1 MCNCGNKRNATPA
14 TNTQSSGMYTG
25 NQQVKIPTQKTGPDI
40 GFQYTGQS
48 GLTVTGT
55 VTGKKYRFN
64 SPGEQQ
70 QVDYRDASAMAL
82 VPVLKRVG

>member
-1 MCNCGNKRNATPA
+1 MCNCGNKRSGT
-14 TNTQSSGMYTG
+14 TNTQSSGMYAG
-25 NQQVKIPTQKTGPDI
+25 KQPVKIPTQKMGPDI

-48 GLTVTGT
+48 ALTVTGS

-64 SPGEQQ
+64 SPGEQL

-82 VPVLKRVG
+82 VPVLKRV